1 MFGLPLPLRLLIL
14 LLQLDAGRATTITNT
29 TIDDQN
35 STILYSAG
43 EWNLSS
49 SYNSLDYDGFH
60 HLSGQSS
67 AFAVFNF
74 TGVAIYFLS
83 PLWPYAVGARLV
95 LDDQIPPVF
104 VDLQDHSRPVSS
116 TGGPE
121 TVASAVVWGVENLE
135 SGNHSLRVEFAQ
147 GQSEYVILD
156 AIIYSCIQDV
166 TEIPAS
172 LSASSVDGPITMP
185 SPSPTASQQT
195 SSLTPASHS
204 SVPSAG
210 TGALVGVSVAV
221 ALFILAFLFLRYRR
235 RKAVRLSHLN
245 TLEDGE
251 HTEEYHDRRD
261 SILESSVTHD
271 ATILSISRS
280 AERLLQA
287 PAEPPTNLSSASRS
301 ALAISATASRRA
313 LPPINTKEL
322 PALPPSD
329 EESQSALKYTKSI
342 FSAVSKRLTTAPPLR
357 SVPGSGSTAESATSS
372 FFPKP
377 IHDEDRGMLS
387 MSRHQSLDT
396 STPGRMSSDKSN
408 PMKVSRIGTYPGV
421 INTKNEIQVARS
433 FPVKSIRPVAS
444 ATGDNVQPHVTVD
457 TTRKRPQ
464 HAPPLTTKP
473 SAILSPQT
481 PSSPGSYTL
490 KGKILSPLTIIPENS
505 GGLKSKS
512 SNNQSEENSPS
523 PNKTAKRLS
532 GGKLRVE
539 KEKQRRRRPKTPVTP
554 QGPRPRPLPSPP
566 TSLSLSAYNTP
577 LPSASSGGSPNSEA
591 FSSDQSGPT
600 INSLSTSSTTL
611 QVRRRRPLPQTLP
624 EARRSSLLLGSHILV
639 PLKRVYHEPE
649 STSREVVA
657 ESRVLEIDAIIQSQ
671 GHRLMFDKQERP
683 GPALPS
689 SSPDTSTGSGGLH
702 TTPFV
707 VPVSGKDDNDSEQ
720 EPSGR
725 DIGDSPR
732 IEWALPVLS
741 HSMSLLYALPASTS
755 HQVAPRP
762 RSGLPVHSPIL
773 SSSLPSHQLD
783 SQEPTEDDNYSPTP
797 KATSTPGHSPLMPAA
812 PNSAN
817 SATQSDPGNRS
828 LRSPRRLPS
837 RPQQLQVKNSET
849 ESHKETLDVT
859 DAQYL
864 TVPVDLNPA
873 PPPYSGRHLE
883 SSKMAQAKMPTQL
896 LAQEGVAL
904 SETIPEETEQKIH
917 TGLGSTRIF
926 TRREPQSI
934 PMTPSEWRTS
944 STAQSLTTVG
954 SIGRAPRLS
963 ERQDETAAEMLFELL
978 DDAARSSGTF
988 TSETSAV
995 VRPISISAKLNR
1007 TSSMSPPRRQPAITN
1022 SMGQIHPTQQRPRE
1036 SATTIP
1042 RVTTKPE
1049 DESAHQI
1056 TQSGLSSARGSP
1068 LIVPPQPINPPP
1080 LSPPTGLAPSM
1091 SVPSNPR
1098 VIRSKIWKARGM
1110 NDRSTAVNNEL
1121 HSSVGTFPDT
1131 ETSNGLNVSPSGYD
1145 SVSNPQEHLPELSR
1159 VIYTHDLTSTQDA

>member
-1 MFGLPLPLRLLIL
+1 MFALPLPLLIL
-14 LLQLDAGRATTITNT
+14 ILQLDVGRATTITNT

-35 STILYSAG
+35 STIFYSSG

-116 TGGPE
+116 TGGSE

-147 GQSEYVILD
+147 GQSEYVVVD
-156 AIIYSCIQDV
+156 AIIYSCIEDV

-172 LSASSVDGPITMP
+172 SSLSLSFVDGPITM
-185 SPSPTASQQT
+185 PSPTASQQT
-195 SSLTPASHS
+195 SSPAPASHS
-204 SVPSAG
+204 SVPSAA
-210 TGALVGVSVAV
+210 TGALVAVLVAV
-221 ALFILAFLFLRYRR
+221 VLLILAFLFLRYRR
-235 RKAVRLSHLN
+235 RKAVRLTHLN
-245 TLEDGE
+245 TLENGD
-251 HTEEYHDRRD
+251 HTEEHYDRRV
-261 SILESSVTHD
+261 SMLESSVAHD
-271 ATILSISRS
+271 ATILSIRSRS
-280 AERLLQA
+280 VERLLQA
-287 PAEPPTNLSSASRS
+287 PAEPPTNLISASRS
-301 ALAISATASRRA
+301 ALTISATALRPA

-322 PALPPSD
+322 PAIPPPD

-342 FSAVSKRLTTAPPLR
+342 FSAVSKRLTTAPPLI

-387 MSRHQSLDT
+387 MSRNQSLDT

-408 PMKVSRIGTYPGV
+408 SMKVSRIGTYPGV
-421 INTKNEIQVARS
+421 TNTKNEIQMVRL
-433 FPVKSIRPVAS
+433 FPVRPIRPVAS
-444 ATGDNVQPHVTVD
+444 ATGDKVQPPVTVD
-457 TTRKRPQ
+457 TTRERPQ

-505 GGLKSKS
+505 GGLKYKS
-512 SNNQSEENSPS
+512 THNQSEENSPS

-554 QGPRPRPLPSPP
+554 QGPRPRPLPSPQ
-566 TSLSLSAYNTP
+566 TSLSASAYNTP

-591 FSSDQSGPT
+591 FGSDNSGST
-600 INSLSTSSTTL
+600 MNSLSTSRITL

-639 PLKRVYHEPE
+639 PSKWVDHESE
-649 STSREVVA
+649 STSGEVVA
-657 ESRVLEIDAIIQSQ
+657 ESRALEIEAIIQSQ
-671 GHRLMFDKQERP
+671 GDRLMFNKQERP
-683 GPALPS
+683 EPGLS
-689 SSPDTSTGSGGLH
+689 LSNPDTSSGSVGLH

-720 EPSGR
+720 EPSDR
-725 DIGDSPR
+725 DIGTPSPQ
-732 IEWALPVLS
+732 IEWALPVFT
-741 HSMSLLYALPASTS
+741 HSMSLLHALPASTS
-755 HQVAPRP
+755 RQGAPRP
-762 RSGLPVHSPIL
+762 LSGQPVHSLIL
-773 SSSLPSHQLD
+773 SSSLPSHQSD
-783 SQEPTEDDNYSPTP
+783 SPEPTEDDNYSPTP
-797 KATSTPGHSPLMPAA
+797 NAASTRGRLPLMPAA
-812 PNSAN
+812 PNSAH
-817 SATQSDPGNRS
+817 SATHTDPGNRS
-828 LRSPRRLPS
+828 LRSPRRLPPRPRS
-837 RPQQLQVKNSET
+837 RPQQLQMKNSET
-849 ESHKETLDVT
+849 ESHETLDVP

-873 PPPYSGRHLE
+873 PPPYSGRHLG
-883 SSKMAQAKMPTQL
+883 SLKMTQAKMPTQL
-896 LAQEGVAL
+896 LAREGVAP
-904 SETIPEETEQKIH
+904 SETISEETEQKEH
-917 TGLGSTRIF
+917 TGLGSTRTF

-934 PMTPSEWRTS
+934 PRTPSEWRMS
-944 STAQSLTTVG
+944 STAQSLTTLG
-954 SIGRAPRLS
+954 STGRAPRLS
-963 ERQDETAAEMLFELL
+963 ERQDETAADMLFELL

-995 VRPISISAKLNR
+995 VRPISIPAKLNR
-1007 TSSMSPPRRQPAITN
+1007 TSAMSAPPRQPAMTN
-1022 SMGQIHPTQQRPRE
+1022 N
-1036 SATTIP
+1036 
-1042 RVTTKPE
+1042 
-1049 DESAHQI
+1049 ESAHQI
-1056 TQSGLSSARGSP
+1056 TQSGLSSALGSP
-1068 LIVPPQPINPPP
+1068 LFVPPQPINPPP
-1080 LSPPTGLAPSM
+1080 LSPPTGLARSM
-1091 SVPSNPR
+1091 SVSVP
-1098 VIRSKIWKARGM
+1098 SKI
-1110 NDRSTAVNNEL
+1110 NNESQ
-1121 HSSVGTFPDT
+1121 SSVGTFPDT
-1131 ETSNGLNVSPSGYD
+1131 DTSKALNISRLRSN

-1159 VIYTHDLTSTQDA
+1159 VIYTHDVTPTQDA